1 MNFKSII
8 VLGLSV
14 ATLGLSLPA
23 HAGDTATV
31 IDSNQNA
38 VITGEGNETNQR
50 NTTKV
55 NNSQTGRRKSGD
67 TGTVVNSSQSA
78 DVLGD
83 YNYTN
88 QDNKTKVRNS
98 QQRR

>member
-31 IDSNQNA
+31 INSDQNA
-38 VITGEGNETNQR
+38 ITTGDANETQQR
-50 NTTKV
+50 NQTKV
-55 NNSQTGRRKSGD
+55 TNTQTGRRNSGN
-67 TGTVVNSSQSA
+67 TGTVINNGQNA
-78 DVLGD
+78 DTLGNF
-83 YNYTN
+83 NYTN
-88 QDNKTKVRNS
+88 QENKTKVRNS